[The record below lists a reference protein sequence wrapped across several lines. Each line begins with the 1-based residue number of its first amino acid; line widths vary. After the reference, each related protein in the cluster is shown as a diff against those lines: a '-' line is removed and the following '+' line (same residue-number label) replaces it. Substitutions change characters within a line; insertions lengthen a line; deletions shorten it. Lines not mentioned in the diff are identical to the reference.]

1 MIYQGSIFNIWTQK
15 IACRDGVWYR
25 GGPNNYWLV
34 YGYSKTL
41 TSFIFAGPFTAKSVW
56 ALVTESMT
64 SRVAFYNMR
73 TNVVLLF
80 ISMAALYSWAQKTS
94 IYSPY
99 WICADNIGN
108 PPSLNNQ
115 IHSSYYT
122 ISLNKSGQLLQYV
135 LRKTKYWYSTSRPS
149 RFHPFPVLVFAQNI
163 IGWKYCLSSLVQGHQ
178 YTPVSRQS
186 TLWLCNMTHQD

>member
-1 MIYQGSIFNIWTQK
+1 MSLILKSVIHAKSYIKVAYSTYDSK
-15 IACRDGVWYR
+15 KLHAEMEYRR

-80 ISMAALYSWAQKTS
+80 ETMAALYSWAHRTS
-94 IYSPY
+94 VYSPY
-99 WICADNIGN
+99 WICTGNIGN

-115 IHSSYYT
+115 IQSIELSYHFTEQEWAT
-122 ISLNKSGQLLQYV
+122 ITICITEDKILVFHQPPFLLPPISCFSV
-135 LRKTKYWYSTSRPS
+135 CTKYNRLKIL
-149 RFHPFPVLVFAQNI
+149 FIFPWFRGI
-163 IGWKYCLSSLVQGHQ
+163 S
-178 YTPVSRQS
+178 
-186 TLWLCNMTHQD
+186 THQ

>member
-64 SRVAFYNMR
+64 SRVAFYNMQA
-73 TNVVLLF
+73 NVVLLF
-80 ISMAALYSWAQKTS
+80 ISMAALYSWAHRTS

-99 WICADNIGN
+99 WICTGNIGN

-115 IHSSYYT
+115 IQSLKLSYHFTEQEWAT
-122 ISLNKSGQLLQYV
+122 ITICMTEDKILVFHQPPFLLPPISCFSVCTKHNRLKILFIFPGSGASVHTSKS
-135 LRKTKYWYSTSRPS
+135 TKYAVT
-149 RFHPFPVLVFAQNI
+149 
-163 IGWKYCLSSLVQGHQ
+163 
-178 YTPVSRQS
+178 
-186 TLWLCNMTHQD
+186 M